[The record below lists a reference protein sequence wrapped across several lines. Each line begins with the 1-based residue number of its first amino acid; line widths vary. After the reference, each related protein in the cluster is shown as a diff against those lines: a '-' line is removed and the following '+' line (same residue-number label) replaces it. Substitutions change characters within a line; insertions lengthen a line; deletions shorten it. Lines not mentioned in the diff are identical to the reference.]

1 MKSKKE
7 VEVTESNDVNVISNI
22 DDSFNIPVE
31 PIEKPEPQEEKKVTT
46 KAKSKDDDN
55 IEYINCLRNEIVTVR
70 KVPKAN
76 DWIKDPKHVA
86 YNGMFEGCSRTFV
99 VPKLK
104 NGLYC
109 NVLTNDEIRFLEH
122 VMGFN
127 HEDDVFSIYK
137 KPEVNYWSTANP
149 NFSAQ
154 VELDKNDSYLDLS
167 VPVDYIKYK
176 ILLANKDLVCP
187 SLEELEER
195 PKLTYQYVLIRKK
208 EEAEK
213 AINEFSTE
221 EEVILTLGAIKNDK
235 DKLKVIIETI
245 ENKPIAKT
253 AGIGELLKLAHKI
266 AKQKPKTFLNV
277 AKDKLLDTKVVI
289 DKAIDKGVIIR
300 RGNFYYLKNGNL
312 PLCNAGEDPTLFN
325 AAKFLNE
332 PKNQETLFGIEA
344 QIKE

>member
-7 VEVTESNDVNVISNI
+7 VGVTEGNIADAISNI
-22 DDSFNIPVE
+22 DDSFNIPME
-31 PIEKPEPQEEKKVTT
+31 SIEKPEPQEEKKTV
-46 KAKSKDDDN
+46 AKSKAKDEDV
-55 IEYINCLRNEIVTVR
+55 EYVNCLRNEIITIR

-167 VPVDYIKYK
+167 VPVDYIK
-176 ILLANKDLVCP
+176 
-187 SLEELEER
+187 
-195 PKLTYQYVLIRKK
+195 
-208 EEAEK
+208 
-213 AINEFSTE
+213 F
-221 EEVILTLGAIKNDK
+221 
-235 DKLKVIIETI
+235 
-245 ENKPIAKT
+245 
-253 AGIGELLKLAHKI
+253 
-266 AKQKPKTFLNV
+266 F
-277 AKDKLLDTKVVI
+277 
-289 DKAIDKGVIIR
+289 
-300 RGNFYYLKNGNL
+300 
-312 PLCNAGEDPTLFN
+312 
-325 AAKFLNE
+325 
-332 PKNQETLFGIEA
+332 
-344 QIKE
+344 